1 VVEAKRPSI
10 SNVSAFKLLACDVA
24 PRNWKS
30 CKGGIEV
37 MKSSDHLNRSSYEDS
52 IDEMFL
58 GLNLRR
64 SILSN
69 DYSVYNVKLAEFR
82 HGPK

>member
-52 IDEMFL
+52 IDEIF
-58 GLNLRR
+58 
-64 SILSN
+64 
-69 DYSVYNVKLAEFR
+69 
-82 HGPK
+82 